1 MLWDYIF
8 TYISITRPPP
18 HTYVYL
24 LHTDSQ
30 MRGGVSFMHS
40 GPAVTRTVLGWKDVD
55 QHKYGSCP
63 YSRKASVQLSSLS
76 CVWLSVTPW
85 TAAHQASLSIINF
98 RSLFKLTSIES
109 VMPSNHLILCQPLLL
124 PPSIFPSISLSN
136 ESVLHIRWSKYRSWS
151 FRISPSNEYSLRMW
165 TGWISLLSEGL
176 SNTTV
181 QKHRFLGAQ
190 PSLWFNSH
198 IHT

>member
-1 MLWDYIF
+1 MNTYYIQ
-8 TYISITRPPP
+8 THRW
-18 HTYVYL
+18 
-24 LHTDSQ
+24 
-30 MRGGVSFMHS
+30 GEGVSFIPS
-40 GPAVTRTVLGWKDVD
+40 GPAVTRTVLAWKDVD
-55 QHKYGSCP
+55 QHNKYGSCP
-63 YSRKASVQLSSLS
+63 YRLKASVQLSSLS

-98 RSLFKLTSIES
+98 RSLFKLMSIES

-136 ESVLHIRWSKYRSWS
+136 ESVLHIRWSKYRSLS
-151 FRISPSNEYSLRMW
+151 FRISPSNEYSFRMW